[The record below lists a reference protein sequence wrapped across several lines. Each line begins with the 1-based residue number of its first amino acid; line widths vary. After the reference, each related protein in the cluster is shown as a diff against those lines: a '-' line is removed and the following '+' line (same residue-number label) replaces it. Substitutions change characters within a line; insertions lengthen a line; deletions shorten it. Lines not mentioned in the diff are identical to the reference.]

1 VVSEDIHDVNQ
12 DMVDL
17 EECISNHSLGYIPSL
32 EEFFHLQEK
41 EEEEA
46 EDKLVLKVGLDI
58 DCRFEEFEDGP
69 LAFFDPREIL
79 WGSSA
84 RCRDVLEVVW
94 EFEGQEAEG
103 RDIGSFVISHPI
115 RLEGYSIPSASHR
128 STREG
133 RYTSRRRDIAQ
144 PVSLQSIH
152 HPHPRI
158 HLSTPLSWHLYPQ
171 FPIYLRIIPLDLLF
185 LLFTTQPELS
195 SYFR

>member
-115 RLEGYSIPSASHR
+115 RLEGYSIPSARTDRLEKGGTPRGGGILPSLYL
-128 STREG
+128 SNLSITP
-133 RYTSRRRDIAQ
+133 I
-144 PVSLQSIH
+144 PVSISLLPLAGILIPNFLYISA
-152 HPHPRI
+152 
-158 HLSTPLSWHLYPQ
+158 LSLWTFSFFSSPLNLN
-171 FPIYLRIIPLDLLF
+171 
-185 LLFTTQPELS
+185 
-195 SYFR
+195 